1 MAQGQPKI
9 FLRRLRLCRCLTLV
23 VMEYGL
29 GHVTIL
35 KSSKKFCLN
44 PCCNGIWFRTW
55 QDYTKA
61 EAQLVL
67 ILVVMEYG
75 LGPSRSSASSN
86 LRGLNPCCNGIW
98 SQTKLVGMK
107 TANQPQS

>member
-1 MAQGQPKI
+1 
-9 FLRRLRLCRCLTLV
+9 
-23 VMEYGL
+23 MEYGL
-29 GHVTIL
+29 RHYGL
-35 KSSKKFCLN
+35 SKMQKMAMRLN